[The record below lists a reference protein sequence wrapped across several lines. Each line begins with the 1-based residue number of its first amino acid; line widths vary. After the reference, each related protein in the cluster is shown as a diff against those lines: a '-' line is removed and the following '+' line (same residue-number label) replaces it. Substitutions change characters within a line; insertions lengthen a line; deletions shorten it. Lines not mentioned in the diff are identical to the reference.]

1 MYWMNVLEEGVN
13 YVCPSNKISP
23 FRVGNQI
30 NRLSKIE
37 LNFVLSDAESKL
49 QPIEKRLEAKVQP
62 GKKVSFDNDGGHFFV
77 HHSLDEKQCA
87 QLEKDCLEKDKSD
100 RLEHQSSDDDNP
112 DNDSNGDEEMLNI
125 NDPGYFVSR
134 AQDYS
139 FSPVKAPDQV
149 LLLTYL

>member
-1 MYWMNVLEEGVN
+1 MHDGGLLAKVLYGKESTLGKARAN
-13 YVCPSNKISP
+13 TTQQPKSNPK
-23 FRVGNQI
+23 
-30 NRLSKIE
+30 L
-37 LNFVLSDAESKL
+37 ES
-49 QPIEKRLEAKVQP
+49 IEKRLEAKVQR

-100 RLEHQSSDDDNP
+100 RLEHQPSDDDNP

-149 LLLTYL
+149 LLLTHF

>member
-1 MYWMNVLEEGVN
+1 MHDGGLLAKVLYG
-13 YVCPSNKISP
+13 K
-23 FRVGNQI
+23 
-30 NRLSKIE
+30 
-37 LNFVLSDAESKL
+37 ESTLGKPRANTTQ
-49 QPIEKRLEAKVQP
+49 QPKTNPKLEAKVQR

-100 RLEHQSSDDDNP
+100 HLENQSSDDDNP
-112 DNDSNGDEEMLNI
+112 DNDSNAVEEMLNI

-149 LLLTYL
+149 LLLTH